1 MRTLT
6 WVLRFALF
14 VLLLAFAAKNTEP
27 VTLRFFFDASWQVPL
42 AALLLGFFVGGAVLG
57 LLAAAGAL
65 LRQRRKLARLERAQ
79 RAGAGEAT
87 PPVPPRPAEG

>member
-6 WVLRFALF
+6 WAVRLALF

-42 AALLLGFFVGGAVLG
+42 AVLLLGFFVGGAALG
-57 LLAAAGAL
+57 LIAAAAAL
-65 LRQRRKLARLERAQ
+65 LRQRREIARLAQ
-79 RAGAGEAT
+79 ARGSGNQEPGAPA
-87 PPVPPRPAEG
+87 PPRPAEG